1 MSREWL
7 VGVKVGDTAYRDGG
21 LNRTYHAMEVTK
33 VTATQIVCG
42 NSRFRRIDG
51 YAVGETG
58 YIRCRL
64 VEPTEEV
71 VNQHRAQV
79 VETSLHNILRAKTDV
94 ALMLHLGEVLDA
106 YYRENP
112 KK

>member
-1 MSREWL
+1 MSKEWL
-7 VGVKVGDTAYRDGG
+7 AEVKVGDTVYRNGG
-21 LNRTYHAMEVTK
+21 LNRSYHSTEVTK

-42 NSRFRRIDG
+42 ASRFRRSDG
-51 YAVGETG
+51 YAIGDTG
-58 YIRCRL
+58 YIRSRL
-64 VEPTEEV
+64 VEPTKEV
-71 VNQHRAQV
+71 VEEHRAQV